1 MTAAEAAPGQGVSF
15 ARQTEA
21 LRKSGEF
28 PNIAIDGVGFM
39 ISFKAA
45 VIEGMEVVF
54 IVIAV
59 GATGHMLLSASLGAL
74 TAGLLVILLG
84 LVLHKPL
91 ARIPENTLKFSVGVL
106 LSAFGVFWIGEGL
119 HLPRFGE
126 DRVMVGPIFCFG
138 CTALGAVRII
148 RHRAAVQRGL
158 SR

>member
-1 MTAAEAAPGQGVSF
+1 
-15 ARQTEA
+15 
-21 LRKSGEF
+21 
-28 PNIAIDGVGFM
+28 M
-39 ISFKAA
+39 ISFKAV

>member
-1 MTAAEAAPGQGVSF
+1 
-15 ARQTEA
+15 
-21 LRKSGEF
+21 
-28 PNIAIDGVGFM
+28 M
-39 ISFKAA
+39 ISFKAV

-74 TAGLLVILLG
+74 AAGLLVILLG

-126 DRVMVGPIFCFG
+126 GVTPMSARLASLPGIRTNRNDCGYHLG
-138 CTALGAVRII
+138 CRLRTEAP
-148 RHRAAVQRGL
+148 
-158 SR
+158 SRTTVLARRKAMIQ

>member
-1 MTAAEAAPGQGVSF
+1 
-15 ARQTEA
+15 
-21 LRKSGEF
+21 
-28 PNIAIDGVGFM
+28 M
-39 ISFKAA
+39 ISFKAV

-54 IVIAV
+54 FVIAV

-126 DRVMVGPIFCFG
+126 DRVMVGPIFV
-138 CTALGAVRII
+138 L
-148 RHRAAVQRGL
+148 AVQPSVPSAL
-158 SR
+158 SGSEQPFSGAYPDDGTESIGKES